1 MGYTIYW
8 EWRGCSLPL
17 WHVVCLGVQALLQ
30 AAAARGIGCVATE
43 LSDAAIE
50 FEGPVEQACESFRV
64 DRSSSSTQCSCK
76 TMLRAYDPV
85 IRVAVM
91 FMCDLGVAG
100 GMCTDGA
107 WDDAQGQQHAATTY
121 QLLLAA
127 GLGRGSRARGDHRL
141 CRSPTG
147 AAPRRHYF

>member
-50 FEGPVEQACESFRV
+50 FEGPAGQACESFRV
-64 DRSSSSTQCSCK
+64 YRSSSSSSSSSTQCSCK

-85 IRVAVM
+85 
-91 FMCDLGVAG
+91 GKG
-100 GMCTDGA
+100 GRDV
-107 WDDAQGQQHAATTY
+107 HV
-121 QLLLAA
+121 
-127 GLGRGSRARGDHRL
+127 
-141 CRSPTG
+141 
-147 AAPRRHYF
+147 